1 MVRLMVH
8 EVQRGEEL
16 GLIDDYGVFVM
27 REREEKKICRF
38 NWEQRVIGEFGGEEG
53 QIG

>member
-1 MVRLMVH
+1 
-8 EVQRGEEL
+8 L

-38 NWEQRVIGEFGGEEG
+38 EKRNGKVGSWQ
-53 QIG
+53 